1 MLGPACAGDGDFSPR
16 RPYTRPVA
24 DPLRY
29 YAQFQ
34 TARGG
39 WAALPGW
46 ARNVVGLFAVPGLL
60 LVALSILMLG
70 VSIAALLLLTVPVY
84 RLLQALTGTRPAAR
98 SADPAANPFASL
110 FTGVPGSSPGRR
122 QVDARVVDDRPTD

>member
-1 MLGPACAGDGDFSPR
+1 M
-16 RPYTRPVA
+16 A

-34 TARGG
+34 SARGG
-39 WAALPGW
+39 WAALPPW

-60 LVALSILMLG
+60 CVALSILLLG

-84 RLLQALTGTRPAAR
+84 RLLQALTGSRVAVPR
-98 SADPAANPFASL
+98 VDPAVNPFASL
-110 FTGVPGSSPGRR
+110 FAGTQPGRR
-122 QVDARVVDDRPTD
+122 QVDARVVDDGPTD